1 MSAHGPE
8 QLRFTPPMKTKQ
20 NNSLA
25 TYVLQIALAL
35 AIILAIGGSF
45 ASTFQAAPLARS
57 RVAPAH
63 PPSSESPPLP
73 ITPEA
78 CASSY
83 TLAIAGRKFVSAVE
97 DIGNH
102 CDDCGTLINLPFPV
116 ALYDRTFT
124 TASAGSN
131 GHLTFGTPYNGSAIT
146 CEAFGNSSATYVLA
160 PYWADQCTDACG
172 TTACTD
178 CGIFTTTTG
187 STPNRVFYIEF
198 RTQYQS
204 QTTSLVDY
212 EIALFENGNPPFQFI
227 YGNLPVAPGTNTS
240 QLLIGVKRDGAN
252 FTQYACDAT
261 GGHNPP
267 NNLRRRGR
275 GQKRRA
281 LVASVVP
288 CASPSPTATPTG
300 TPSST
305 PTATATATAT
315 GTPTPT
321 PCDSGLIQNGG
332 FETGA
337 FPPWII
343 LDQHAT
349 PVVTDMQAH
358 SGTFSGFIGDPPD
371 GFCGFMD
378 NEANGDS
385 SLYQQFTVPP
395 VGTSALSFWHWD
407 CTQDTIDFDWQD
419 AYITDVNGNILQ
431 TIFHQCLDTED
442 WVNTTVDTTPF
453 AGQTV
458 RVKFLVHEDN
468 FGDLTGMFIDDVQLL
483 VPCGTPTPTPTGS
496 PTPTATLTPTATPT
510 GTASATPTATATPTG
525 TPSATPTGT
534 ATASGTPSATPTGT
548 GTPPNARQTP
558 TPRPVPT
565 VVARPIP
572 PPHLT
577 PVPTPS
583 SPRPTA
589 VPRP

>member
-1 MSAHGPE
+1 VTSGRYRRSFGAI
-8 QLRFTPPMKTKQ
+8 PPMKTKQ

-25 TYVLQIALAL
+25 TSAVQIALAL
-35 AIILAIGGSF
+35 AVISILGVFF
-45 ASTFQAAPLARS
+45 ASTFRAAPVGSSRAAAR
-57 RVAPAH
+57 RVAL
-63 PPSSESPPLP
+63 SESAPRPV
-73 ITPEA
+73 TPEG
-78 CASSY
+78 CLPSY
-83 TLAIAGRKFVSAVE
+83 TFTVAGRKFVSAVD

-102 CDDCGTLINLPFPV
+102 CDDCGTVINLPFPV
-116 ALYDRTFT
+116 TLYDQTFT
-124 TASAGSN
+124 TATAGSN
-131 GHLTFGTPYNGSAIT
+131 GHLTFGTPYNGSTIT
-146 CEAFGNSSATYVLA
+146 CSPFGNSSATYVLA

-187 STPNRVFYIEF
+187 SAPNRVFYVEF

-212 EIALFENGNPPFQFI
+212 EIALFENGDPPFQFI
-227 YGNLPVAPGTNTS
+227 YGNIVVAPLANTS
-240 QLLIGVKRDGAN
+240 QLVIGVKRDDAN
-252 FTQYACDAT
+252 FTQYACDAS

-275 GQKRRA
+275 GRKRRT
-281 LVASVVP
+281 LVASLVS
-288 CASPSPTATPTG
+288 CPSPTPTG

-343 LDQHAT
+343 LNQHET
-349 PVVTDMQAH
+349 PVVTNMQAH
-358 SGTFSGFIGDPPD
+358 SGTFSGFVGDPPD
-371 GFCGFMD
+371 GFCGFMN

-385 SLYQQFTVPP
+385 SFYQQFTVPS

-407 CTQDTIDFDWQD
+407 CTQDDIEFDWQD
-419 AYITDVNGNILQ
+419 AYITDVNDNVLQ
-431 TIFHQCLDTED
+431 TIFHQCLNTEA
-442 WVNTTVDTTPF
+442 WVNTILDMTPF

-458 RVKFLVHEDN
+458 RIKFLVHEDN
-468 FGDLTGMFIDDVQLL
+468 FGDLTGMFVDDVQLL

-496 PTPTATLTPTATPT
+496 PSVTP
-510 GTASATPTATATPTG
+510 TATPTG
-525 TPSATPTGT
+525 TPSATPTAT
-534 ATASGTPSATPTGT
+534 ATATGTPSPTPTGT
-548 GTPPNARQTP
+548 GTPPNTRQTP
-558 TPRPVPT
+558 TPRPAPT
-565 VVARPIP
+565 VAGRPTP

-583 SPRPTA
+583 SPRPTPA
-589 VPRP
+589 PRP